1 MQKLNRAEGEDMM
14 MKFNAILISIL
25 LSACGAG
32 DAPHSETRDYL
43 SGERQLYV
51 TSGEGGGYCVYD
63 RLSGRKTTLITTQG
77 ALSADQLGE
86 SLSYMSY
93 GMQAVSSAATPAA
106 GGYTL
111 VKFLQQ
117 TTKTFEYGV
126 HPHMNDELFR
136 VVINGLLLI
145 GTAFVLN
152 GIYRII
158 KGNIEGESAGAIA
171 AQFFLGWMPANFIVE
186 DMQRRGRLE
195 TLANQHERVRISER
209 KINKIIAKLNRMQP
223 TYPDAC
229 PQT

>member
-1 MQKLNRAEGEDMM
+1 M

-32 DAPHSETRDYL
+32 DTPHSKTHDYL
-43 SGERQLYV
+43 NGEWQLYV
-51 TSGEGGGYCVYD
+51 TSSEGGGYCVYD
-63 RLSGRKTTLITTQG
+63 RLSSGKTTLITTQG

-93 GMQAVSSAATPAA
+93 RMQAVSSAAILAA
-106 GGYTL
+106 EIYVTVRVL
-111 VKFLQQ
+111 RWATKAYQQ
-117 TTKTFEYGV
+117 GDFTRPGAGK
-126 HPHMNDELFR
+126 LLR
-136 VVINGLLLI
+136 VPINGRLLI
-145 GTAFVLN
+145 GTATVLN

-195 TLANQHERVRISER
+195 TLGSKYERVEISNR
-209 KINKIIAKLNRMQP
+209 KFNKIVAKLNRMQP
-223 TYPDAC
+223 AYPDAC

>member
-1 MQKLNRAEGEDMM
+1 
-14 MKFNAILISIL
+14 MKFGIISVSIL

-32 DAPHSETRDYL
+32 DTPHSKTHDYV

-51 TSGEGGGYCVYD
+51 TSGGGGAGYCVYD
-63 RLSGRKTTLITTQG
+63 RLRSGKTTLITTQG

-86 SLSYMSY
+86 SLSYMSW

-106 GGYTL
+106 TGYL
-111 VKFLQQ
+111 VVRILQQ
-117 TTKTFEYGV
+117 TTKAYENGGLTLPAAQKLSQVG
-126 HPHMNDELFR
+126 
-136 VVINGLLLI
+136 INGLLLV

-152 GIYRII
+152 GMYRII
-158 KGNIEGESAGAIA
+158 KGKFEGESGGAIA

-195 TLANQHERVRISER
+195 TLASQYERVSLSER
-209 KINKIIAKLNRMQP
+209 KFNRIVTRLNRKKP